1 MKNLQISII
10 QADLVWENK
19 AANLKQL
26 EEKILQLPYTE
37 IVVLPEMFSTGFS
50 MRSKDLAEN
59 MDGESVQWMRTIAK
73 QKKLF

>member
-1 MKNLQISII
+1 MKNLHISII

-26 EEKILQLPYTE
+26 EEKILNLPSTE

-50 MRSKDLAEN
+50 MCSKDLSETMEIGRAH
-59 MDGESVQWMRTIAK
+59 V
-73 QKKLF
+73 